1 MLCGTFR
8 YRDYRVHAGQEKEF
22 RYSEKYIFLKK
33 YQTRHNILDG
43 KVIKEIPST
52 PLHTHTHTD
61 HPVKKRTGEN
71 VNDPVSFLKK

>member
-52 PLHTHTHTD
+52 PLHTHTHI
-61 HPVKKRTGEN
+61 HIRTIQSRNGRE
-71 VNDPVSFLKK
+71 KM